1 MRQSGLFGL
10 LDHMK
15 RLSADGD
22 PLAVLAKVV
31 DFESF
36 RPTLVAALAYSDG
49 TKGGRPPYDPV
60 VMLKVLVLAAQN
72 NVSDA
77 RMEWLIR
84 DRLSWLRFLGF
95 DLGAATPDA
104 DTIRMF
110 RDRLTNAGAFD
121 MLFVDFDNQLKA
133 RGYLPMG
140 GQIVDATLVAAPKQR
155 NTEAERASVK
165 KGKCAAEI

>member
-1 MRQSGLFGL
+1 
-10 LDHMK
+10 MK

-22 PLAVLAKVV
+22 PLEVLVKVV
-31 DFESF
+31 DFEGF
-36 RPTLVAALAYSDG
+36 RPTLVASLAYSDG

-60 VMLKVLVLAAQN
+60 VMLKVLVLAAQH

-104 DTIRMF
+104 NTIRTF
-110 RDRLTNAGAFD
+110 RERLTNAGALD
-121 MLFVDFDNQLKA
+121 TLFADFDHQLKA
-133 RGYLPMG
+133 QGY
-140 GQIVDATLVAAPKQR
+140 
-155 NTEAERASVK
+155 
-165 KGKCAAEI
+165 